1 MEQATQATTP
11 TASPEPIPP
20 TAERAAYKHAS
31 AVLDRIVAKLDSLP
45 RTAAVVGDLTGF
57 RLRLNFGTNDPAG
70 VLEFATVADVETK
83 RDEIGSGVWMEA
95 RATVEGVPVC
105 AEVLLSVEAAAVF
118 EQQTQT
124 PNPAPA
130 PAAQPVPLGASVLAQ
145 VPVVTPVKPGFADGL
160 DVEDVARCVRC
171 GCTEDAACEG
181 GCYWVSN
188 AQMVELCSACA
199 TPEELQAM
207 TCTAEVSDGG
217 E

>member
-1 MEQATQATTP
+1 VEQATQAPTP
-11 TASPEPIPP
+11 TASPEPIPA
-20 TAERAAYKHAS
+20 TTERAAYKRAS
-31 AVLDRIVAKLDSLP
+31 AVLDQIVAKLDALP

-70 VLEFATVADVETK
+70 VLEFAAIADVETK

-95 RATVEGVPVC
+95 RATVEGVAVC

-124 PNPAPA
+124 PPPAPVS
-130 PAAQPVPLGASVLAQ
+130 AAQPVPLGASVLAH
-145 VPVVTPVKPGFADGL
+145 VRAVTPVNPGIADGL
-160 DVEDVARCVRC
+160 DAEDVARCVRC

-181 GCYWVSN
+181 GCYWVPN

-207 TCTAEVSDGG
+207 SYTAEVSDGG